1 MDKNGKTT
9 IVLTRSG
16 WILPKATFKRIEKQF
31 IYIDSIAA
39 WYNTQLDILMK
50 SCSSS
55 SFFLFC
61 KETVS
66 ILILVP
72 ALSSFWHS
80 TPDIPAEKSTIS
92 YIAKYIEK
100 WRRRSMMYS
109 KKIHGNIPIA
119 SWCPLTTTGVWVAIT
134 HGRRP
139 EACAAAAAWTLFR
152 LENLPNRSD
161 HKNTPRSVDIG
172 IGENI
177 QQSQTAPSR
186 TAQSS
191 VQGSSWEHF
200 RMALWC
206 LCWFSLG
213 LEEYRVSL
221 ISSLLHRSINEV
233 ARCFAISIREE
244 ASHNTLEPSGHRM
257 LPGGRL
263 RRDWSDILLC
273 RLYIPGRPHL
283 IGANSSHNICY
294 RRTNFVFNEVTS
306 QPSCHI
312 WAKQRLCLMTIQHN

>member
-1 MDKNGKTT
+1 M
-9 IVLTRSG
+9 
-16 WILPKATFKRIEKQF
+16 
-31 IYIDSIAA
+31 IYAIRYSDEIS
-39 WYNTQLDILMK
+39 LL
-50 SCSSS
+50 
-55 SFFLFC
+55 
-61 KETVS
+61 
-66 ILILVP
+66 ILILS
-72 ALSSFWHS
+72 LLQGNRLNSDSGSSSVVLLTFHPGHPSWKEHYKIYCIILQLR
-80 TPDIPAEKSTIS
+80 D
-92 YIAKYIEK
+92 K

-119 SWCPLTTTGVWVAIT
+119 SLTTTSIWVAIT

-172 IGENI
+172 NGENV
-177 QQSQTAPSR
+177 QQSQTAPSQ

-191 VQGSSWEHF
+191 AQGSSWEHF

-221 ISSLLHRSINEV
+221 ISSLLHRSIDEV

-257 LPGGRL
+257 LPGGRP

-283 IGANSSHNICY
+283 IGANVSHNICY

>member
-1 MDKNGKTT
+1 
-9 IVLTRSG
+9 
-16 WILPKATFKRIEKQF
+16 
-31 IYIDSIAA
+31 
-39 WYNTQLDILMK
+39 
-50 SCSSS
+50 
-55 SFFLFC
+55 
-61 KETVS
+61 
-66 ILILVP
+66 
-72 ALSSFWHS
+72 
-80 TPDIPAEKSTIS
+80 
-92 YIAKYIEK
+92 
-100 WRRRSMMYS
+100 MMYS
-109 KKIHGNIPIA
+109 EKIHRNIPIA
-119 SWCPLTTTGVWVAIT
+119 SWCPLTATSVWVAIT

-139 EACAAAAAWTLFR
+139 EACAAVAWTLFR
-152 LENLPNRSD
+152 LQNLPNRSD
-161 HKNTPRSVDIG
+161 KNTSRSIDIG

-186 TAQSS
+186 TAQNS

-221 ISSLLHRSINEV
+221 NSSLLHRSIDEV

-283 IGANSSHNICY
+283 IGANVSHNICY
-294 RRTNFVFNEVTS
+294 RRTNFVFAEVTS

-312 WAKQRLCLMTIQHN
+312 WAKQWLCLILMKI